1 MKNFSYFFKEALS
14 NLGSNKTVT
23 FMTVITIVISLIVT
37 GFIQIVSFNLV
48 HVSNQLNNNF
58 VFNVYIK
65 DSIPDEDLEDVR
77 QKILEVA
84 MVDDAV
90 LVLKLDAFHEFKE
103 SVGDDP
109 LLQGL
114 SEEDNPFRN
123 RFEVTVTNL
132 DQADS
137 IVNEIRLIPEVD
149 AISNNLATSQKL
161 VAAKENI
168 NLYSSIIYLALA
180 FLCLSIISNII
191 NVSVFSRRKHI
202 NIMKYVGATN
212 GFVKAP
218 FIIEGILVGLFGAV
232 LSSLL
237 LFYGYHL
244 LYPKIH
250 LVMQGVYLIQP
261 MMLFG
266 QLLLIN
272 CVYGVLI
279 SALGSA
285 FAVNKYVKV

>member
-1 MKNFSYFFKEALS
+1 MKNFSYFFKEAIS

-250 LVMQGVYLIQP
+250 MVMQGVYLIQP
-261 MMLFG
+261 VTLFG

-272 CVYGVLI
+272 CIYGVLI
-279 SALGSA
+279 SVLGSA

>member
-1 MKNFSYFFKEALS
+1 MKNFSYFFKEALG
-14 NLGSNKTVT
+14 NLFSNKTVT
-23 FMTVITIVISLIVT
+23 FMTVITIVVSLIVT

-48 HVSNQLNNNF
+48 HVSDQLNNNF
-58 VFNVYIK
+58 IFNVYIK
-65 DSIPDEDLEDVR
+65 DTVPDEELERV
-77 QKILEVA
+77 KGNIMEVA
-84 MVDDAV
+84 MVEDAV
-90 LVLKLDAFHEFKE
+90 LVLKAEAFREFKAT
-103 SVGDDP
+103 VGDDP
-109 LLQGL
+109 LLKGL
-114 SEEDNPFRN
+114 TEEDNFCRN

-149 AISNNLATSQKL
+149 AISNNLETSQKL
-161 VAAKENI
+161 VEAKENI
-168 NLYSSIIYLALA
+168 NLYSCIIYLALA
-180 FLCLSIISNII
+180 LLCLSIISNII

-218 FIIEGILVGLFGAV
+218 FIIEGILVGLFGAI

-237 LFYGYHL
+237 LFYGYNL
-244 LYPKIH
+244 LYPNIH
-250 LVMQGVYLIQP
+250 QVMQGVFLIQP
-261 MMLFG
+261 SMLFW

-272 CVYGVLI
+272 SVYGVLI
-279 SALGSA
+279 SALGAA

>member
-1 MKNFSYFFKEALS
+1 MKNFSYFFREAIS
-14 NLGSNKTVT
+14 NLGTNKTVT
-23 FMTVITIVISLIVT
+23 FMTVITIVVSLIVT
-37 GFIQIVSFNLV
+37 GFIQIISFNLV

-58 VFNVYIK
+58 VFNVYVK
-65 DSIPDEDLEDVR
+65 DSVADDALADVR
-77 QKILEVA
+77 ESILEVA
-84 MVDDAV
+84 MVDDAK

-132 DQADS
+132 DQADHIIS
-137 IVNEIRLIPEVD
+137 EIRLIPEVD

-161 VAAKENI
+161 VAAKESI
-168 NLYSSIIYLALA
+168 NLYSVVIYVALA

-218 FIIEGILVGLFGAV
+218 FIIEGILVGLFGAL

-244 LYPKIH
+244 LYPKIYQ
-250 LVMQGVYLIQP
+250 VVQGVYLIQP
-261 MMLFG
+261 VVLLG

-272 CVYGVLI
+272 CIYGVLI
-279 SALGSA
+279 SVLGAA